1 MTQQWR
7 AATSP
12 RTRNTTSELS
22 GAAIETSEAAALATA
37 AGGSRR
43 RASSTSRNNA
53 HLSTL
58 RGHELLRSG
67 QLNTAATPRT
77 SSPLA
82 GESIALSPRISLQ
95 QKGLGATLAQQVG
108 GSTRRVV
115 SAFAKADPD
124 RQGRIGPADFASV
137 LRSLG
142 VPVSTNDMA
151 GLSGAGAH
159 LSKDTIDYL
168 GFVSSIEPSLAAVP
182 DRAAPPR
189 QRTPIPG
196 ARRHY
201 GDHDPSQLAKTDEA
215 IYGID
220 TDTNPARL
228 HEHAAFAEAA
238 GSDSQKIAAA
248 SRHAKTSMIGE
259 HGKKRTGAPHLRA
272 TVDEVIFGHDTDGSL
287 DVAVLT
293 DGAAFEGAAGRVVE
307 SGDQPEFAHKGR
319 AGMGRECTL
328 SNVDRVV
335 FGHDIDGSE
344 AAGGGDAA
352 DGVAG
357 APSTEFIDAF
367 DANQARGTKE
377 LAPAMR
383 SEVDA
388 VVFGRDIDGSDTV
401 TPLTELPEYAGA
413 AGVPTSEKNAAVH
426 LGAAGTTRAR
436 TANPNMRAT
445 VDEVVF
451 GHDIDGSAAATP
463 VAAGAAFDGAAGLDT
478 DRIRLD
484 ELMSTKRHLRPHD
497 DTIESA
503 LKSGWGGKAPPR
515 APARP
520 ATADPSLL
528 TAARAIRSAG
538 VRTAASPRMSDVVTP
553 RATAT
558 TYNTHGEPL
567 YGHSTTNGTDVNGTV
582 LPYASEVPAA
592 PPPAS
597 VRRPT
602 SAAPVTPRGGHFV
615 PSESPSKVLR
625 MRSRPPPPS
634 SRKAAAAPAA
644 AAGRATGLG
653 GAAERLYGG
662 ELSREGGIHDG
673 AHTVVSG
680 YAAPPRTAE
689 PRAAGAPS
697 AGKASGLGGS
707 AARLYGGQISSG
719 GGLGG
724 GPPQRPATAGA
735 TPRTSAP
742 PSPAAAGA
750 PSAPRGALNRD
761 ASARWRRG
769 ALEVQGGLW

>member
-1 MTQQWR
+1 M
-7 AATSP
+7 
-12 RTRNTTSELS
+12 
-22 GAAIETSEAAALATA
+22 
-37 AGGSRR
+37 
-43 RASSTSRNNA
+43 
-53 HLSTL
+53 
-58 RGHELLRSG
+58 
-67 QLNTAATPRT
+67 
-77 SSPLA
+77 
-82 GESIALSPRISLQ
+82 
-95 QKGLGATLAQQVG
+95 
-108 GSTRRVV
+108 
-115 SAFAKADPD
+115 
-124 RQGRIGPADFASV
+124 
-137 LRSLG
+137 
-142 VPVSTNDMA
+142 
-151 GLSGAGAH
+151 
-159 LSKDTIDYL
+159 
-168 GFVSSIEPSLAAVP
+168 
-182 DRAAPPR
+182 
-189 QRTPIPG
+189 
-196 ARRHY
+196 
-201 GDHDPSQLAKTDEA
+201 
-215 IYGID
+215 
-220 TDTNPARL
+220 
-228 HEHAAFAEAA
+228 
-238 GSDSQKIAAA
+238 
-248 SRHAKTSMIGE
+248 
-259 HGKKRTGAPHLRA
+259 
-272 TVDEVIFGHDTDGSL
+272 
-287 DVAVLT
+287 
-293 DGAAFEGAAGRVVE
+293 
-307 SGDQPEFAHKGR
+307 
-319 AGMGRECTL
+319 
-328 SNVDRVV
+328 
-335 FGHDIDGSE
+335 
-344 AAGGGDAA
+344 
-352 DGVAG
+352 AG

-484 ELMSTKRHLRPHD
+484 QLMSTKRHLRPHD

-634 SRKAAAAPAA
+634 SRKAAAAAPAA

-697 AGKASGLGGS
+697 GEGER
-707 AARLYGGQISSG
+707 ARRQC
-719 GGLGG
+719 
-724 GPPQRPATAGA
+724 GPAVRRPDLVGRRPRRRGA
-735 TPRTSAP
+735 
-742 PSPAAAGA
+742 AAAGDRRRDA
-750 PSAPRGALNRD
+750 AHERAAVARGRRARRRPRGALNRD